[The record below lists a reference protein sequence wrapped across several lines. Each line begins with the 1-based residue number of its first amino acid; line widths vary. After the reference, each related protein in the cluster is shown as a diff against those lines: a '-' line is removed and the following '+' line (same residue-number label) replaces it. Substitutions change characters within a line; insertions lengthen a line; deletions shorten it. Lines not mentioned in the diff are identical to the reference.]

1 MAKKQL
7 IRLTEGDLHRVIKE
21 SVNKVLKEGRYSGEY
36 DRTGSPLDDN
46 EYVESLEY
54 ILDSITNGNISQA
67 KEMISELSQ
76 SELSELIQLAREY
89 DMLDDVLE
97 YMR

>member
-1 MAKKQL
+1 MKKKQL

-54 ILDSITNGNISQA
+54 ILDGITNGNISQA
-67 KEMISELSQ
+67 KEMLFDSIN
-76 SELSELIQLAREY
+76 EY
-89 DMLDDVLE
+89 YENLTQANSV
-97 YMR
+97 RRN

>member
-1 MAKKQL
+1 MKQF
-7 IRLTEGDLHRVIKE
+7 IFYIK
-21 SVNKVLKEGRYSGEY
+21 GRYSGEY
-36 DRTGSPLDDN
+36 DRTSSPLDDN

-54 ILDSITNGNISQA
+54 ILDNITNGNISQA
-67 KEMISELSQ
+67 KKKMISELSQ

-89 DMLDDVLE
+89 DMLDDVLR

>member
-1 MAKKQL
+1 MKKKQL
-7 IRLTEGDLHRVIKE
+7 IRLTESDLHRVIKK
-21 SVNKVLKEGRYSGEY
+21 SVKKVLKEGRYSGEY

-67 KEMISELSQ
+67 KKMISELSQ

-89 DMLDDVLE
+89 DMLDDVLR